1 LVLANSRLED
11 ATQFRDG
18 GHGLKA
24 SFRAIAVVRF
34 RVEADDRWLG
44 GNAGRSE
51 EVGLMQRSGVVV
63 GLLAALLSV
72 VATSVAGNLQQQ
84 ATQQSSGAA
93 KTQAPPPASPDSAM
107 HSITL
112 TFDYDFTKTPACS
125 ATVKKQCV
133 AKFSVYDISGDKP
146 YFLFSAPVPDGAHG
160 LVKGITAT
168 SPRLLFA
175 VGKHRIAV
183 SAREPDG
190 RESPPHDCKTIIEI
204 KAPPA
209 PDTSGAH

>member
-1 LVLANSRLED
+1 
-11 ATQFRDG
+11 
-18 GHGLKA
+18 
-24 SFRAIAVVRF
+24 
-34 RVEADDRWLG
+34 
-44 GNAGRSE
+44 
-51 EVGLMQRSGVVV
+51 MQRSGVVV

-72 VATSVAGNLQQQ
+72 VATSVAGKLRQQ
-84 ATQQSSGAA
+84 ATQPSSGAA
-93 KTQAPPPASPDSAM
+93 KTQAPPASASPDSAM
-107 HSITL
+107 HTITL

-133 AKFSVYDISGDKP
+133 AKFSVYDISGDRP

-190 RESPPHDCKTIIEI
+190 RESAPHDCKTIIEI

-209 PDTSGAH
+209 PDASSAP